1 MTGEPA
7 KPTTESPK
15 PTNPVSPVVSQ
26 KSSLRLK
33 KIFGRLFGI
42 SAVLTALALSF
53 LTWWELDIRPRTDD
67 AYLRANIV
75 GIAANVS
82 GYITE
87 LAVVDNQ
94 KVSVMSVRI
103 KPNSILRLRILGMSI
118 SKFKR

>member
-94 KVSVMSVRI
+94 KVSV
-103 KPNSILRLRILGMSI
+103 GD
-118 SKFKR
+118 